1 MQLLVNYKADL
12 HPRDNCQRTP
22 LHIAVQRGYV
32 QSARTLMDAG
42 ADKSMV
48 DDKGFTPQAYARKGP
63 KSVDVEV
70 SWLALIAA
78 RQAN

>member
-1 MQLLVNYKADL
+1 
-12 HPRDNCQRTP
+12 
-22 LHIAVQRGYV
+22 
-32 QSARTLMDAG
+32 MDAG